1 MNHTNK
7 SGGGEIWLW
16 AYPAG
21 LTLLRLLPGGAAACA
36 AACAGLMCGSASRL
50 RRACAAPASRLR
62 LRNTCDAACISIAIA
77 RRQGQG
83 PTPAMGDRAL
93 LPELPAL
100 TCAAACA
107 GARPAPAC
115 AAPAPACAAPAPWPR
130 MCTALACAGAT
141 SPRLLLRATQFL
153 FFDVLC
159 ERKQPSALPL
169 TAGTSSWKHSMRFL
183 KTGFL

>member
-1 MNHTNK
+1 MNHKNK
-7 SGGGEIWLW
+7 SGGGEMWLR

-21 LTLLRLLPGGAAACA
+21 LTLLRLLPGGA
-36 AACAGLMCGSASRL
+36 L
-50 RRACAAPASRLR
+50 RRRHLRRFDVRFCIAPAPRLR
-62 LRNTCDAACISIAIA
+62 LRNTSAAACISIAIA

-93 LPELPAL
+93 LPELLAL

-107 GARPAPAC
+107 GARPVPAC

-159 ERKQPSALPL
+159 ERKQPSTLPL
-169 TAGTSSWKHSMRFL
+169 TVGTSSWKYRMRFL